1 MTHTLR
7 AGQRWA
13 PGDTSARLPTRHP
26 LPRIDS
32 PCRFLPGERL
42 DKCFLHL
49 WALLTLSS
57 SLTHFFCPLC
67 KAGGSYYF
75 VKAEP
80 YELERPAF
88 PLKNTGDRRRETWL
102 DWMTHLIPHVMPPGN
117 PLQLCPPHGYLKAR
131 SPKDEL
137 NHPLPECSSLKSL
150 RASSSSCTASLSSL
164 WKKHPGTGMTLGKL
178 RDEC

>member
-1 MTHTLR
+1 MPGS
-7 AGQRWA
+7 AGP
-13 PGDTSARLPTRHP
+13 PGTRLHGFPPVTRSRGSIVP
-26 LPRIDS
+26 AASYPGNDS
-32 PCRFLPGERL
+32 TNAFCIYGHCSLFPP
-42 DKCFLHL
+42 
-49 WALLTLSS
+49 ALLI
-57 SLTHFFCPLC
+57 FFCPLC

-80 YELERPAF
+80 HELERPTF
-88 PLKNTGDRRRETWL
+88 PLKNTGDGRRETWL
-102 DWMTHLIPHVMPPGN
+102 DWMTHLIPHVMTPGN

-137 NHPLPECSSLKSL
+137 NHPLPECSTFKSL

-164 WKKHPGTGMTLGKL
+164 WRKHPGMGMTLGKL